1 MKSFFP
7 TLQRMVISCLFILAS
22 ALLFSCCDGTISPED
37 RTYTSVVRLRTAINS
52 FVAANGRAPLNLGE
66 LARYEPAVSTLKD
79 GWNNP
84 LVYQLESF
92 GVASIT
98 SLGKDNKPG
107 GSGRNAD
114 SVWSFALKDQSG
126 NWIGTN
132 WQKGSLD
139 WLTNAARPIRQID
152 PSKPK

>member
-1 MKSFFP
+1 MKSFP
-7 TLQRMVISCLFILAS
+7 PKPQRVLIACSFVLAS
-22 ALLFSCCDGTISPED
+22 VLLVRCAVDCISPED
-37 RTYTSVVRLRTAINS
+37 RTYTSVSLLRTAMNS
-52 FVAANGRAPLNLGE
+52 FVAANGRAPSNLEE
-66 LARYEPAVSTLKD
+66 LARYEPAVSTWKD

-84 LVYQLESF
+84 LVYQVESS

-98 SLGKDNKPG
+98 SLGKDKRLG

-139 WLTNAARPIRQID
+139 WLTNAANPIRRKGQALT
-152 PSKPK
+152 K

>member
-1 MKSFFP
+1 M
-7 TLQRMVISCLFILAS
+7 
-22 ALLFSCCDGTISPED
+22 
-37 RTYTSVVRLRTAINS
+37 NS
-52 FVAANGRAPLNLGE
+52 FVATNGRAPSNLEE

-79 GWNNP
+79 GWGNP
-84 LVYQLESF
+84 LVYQVESS
-92 GVASIT
+92 GVVSIT
-98 SLGKDNKPG
+98 SLGKDKRPG
-107 GSGRNAD
+107 GPGQNAD

-139 WLTNAARPIRQID
+139 WLTNAARPIRPID